1 MNCGEDY
8 VAFIRCLLTHYVYR
22 RRRAAPYLG
31 IEKRIANRSR
41 IVSGGIVDDARQD
54 RQRTKPMPLSSTG
67 ESGNCELYNDNVYF
81 FMTSG
86 GHRIRCGVTDLALE
100 VLEPKLDRTTGKGRL
115 AAFGAHRAFVER
127 MASAKFDKKIW
138 ERDGITI
145 IVREIDINAHAAATG

>member
-1 MNCGEDY
+1 
-8 VAFIRCLLTHYVYR
+8 
-22 RRRAAPYLG
+22 
-31 IEKRIANRSR
+31 
-41 IVSGGIVDDARQD
+41 
-54 RQRTKPMPLSSTG
+54 MPLSSTD
-67 ESGNCELYNDNVYF
+67 EAANCELYSNNVYF

-145 IVREIDINAHAAATG
+145 IVREADINAFAVANG

>member
-1 MNCGEDY
+1 
-8 VAFIRCLLTHYVYR
+8 
-22 RRRAAPYLG
+22 
-31 IEKRIANRSR
+31 
-41 IVSGGIVDDARQD
+41 
-54 RQRTKPMPLSSTG
+54 MPLSSTG

-100 VLEPKLDRTTGKGRL
+100 VLEPNLDRPTGKGWL

-138 ERDGITI
+138 KRDGITI
-145 IVREIDINAHAAATG
+145 IVRKADINAHAAANG

>member
-1 MNCGEDY
+1 
-8 VAFIRCLLTHYVYR
+8 
-22 RRRAAPYLG
+22 
-31 IEKRIANRSR
+31 
-41 IVSGGIVDDARQD
+41 
-54 RQRTKPMPLSSTG
+54 MPLSSTG

-100 VLEPKLDRTTGKGRL
+100 VLEPKLDRATGKGRL

-145 IVREIDINAHAAATG
+145 IVREADINAHAAANG

>member
-1 MNCGEDY
+1 
-8 VAFIRCLLTHYVYR
+8 
-22 RRRAAPYLG
+22 
-31 IEKRIANRSR
+31 
-41 IVSGGIVDDARQD
+41 
-54 RQRTKPMPLSSTG
+54 MPLSSTG

-100 VLEPKLDRTTGKGRL
+100 VLEPNLDRPTGKGWL

-145 IVREIDINAHAAATG
+145 IVRKADINAHAAANG